1 MNVMTYKNYPA
12 RVEYSDE
19 DGCFI
24 GRIAG
29 ISDVVGFHGDSVK
42 ALRKA
47 FRDAVED
54 YLAACA
60 AAGKAP
66 QRPYS
71 GKLLLRV
78 DPSLHAKAAMLAEAN
93 GKSLNSWVQETLARA
108 VA

>member
-1 MNVMTYKNYPA
+1 MNVMNYKDYSA

-29 ISDVVGFHGDSVK
+29 ISDVIGFHGQSV
-42 ALRKA
+42 AELRKA
-47 FRDAVED
+47 FKGAVED
-54 YLAACA
+54 YLAVCA
-60 AAGKAP
+60 KIGKHP

-71 GKLLLRV
+71 GKILLRI
-78 DPSLHAKAAMLAEAN
+78 DPSLHAKAAILAETN
-93 GKSLNSWVQETLARA
+93 GKSLNAWMQETLERA

>member
-1 MNVMTYKNYPA
+1 MNVMNYKNYSA

-29 ISDVVGFHGDSVK
+29 IGDIISFHGDSVK

-47 FRDAVED
+47 FKEAVED
-54 YLAACA
+54 YLDTCEKI
-60 AAGKAP
+60 GKNP

-71 GKLLLRV
+71 GKMLLRI
-78 DPSLHAKAAMLAEAN
+78 DPSLHAKAAILAEAR
-93 GKSLNSWVQETLARA
+93 GKSLNSFMQETLLQA
-108 VA
+108 VG

>member
-78 DPSLHAKAAMLAEAN
+78 DPSLHAKAAMLAEAK

>member
-1 MNVMTYKNYPA
+1 MNLMNYKNYSA

-29 ISDVVGFHGDSVK
+29 ISDMVGFHGHSVTELK
-42 ALRKA
+42 KA
-47 FRDAVED
+47 FKDAVED

-60 AAGKAP
+60 KIGKNP

-71 GKLLLRV
+71 GKMLIRV
-78 DPSLHAKAAMLAEAN
+78 DPSLHAKAAILAETK
-93 GKSLNSWVQETLARA
+93 GKSLNAWIQETLAHA